1 MVRGCTPSPSTP
13 PYRRNAASSPAAAG
27 AASAPLPGAKRS
39 KQVLR
44 DIDGAAALLDVQ
56 ADLLSHIATRAVV
69 PLLPEDDVRAP
80 IGELN
85 PVTEI
90 KSKRHVTVTQAL
102 AAIPG
107 RELKRAVASAAEHH
121 DRIVRAFDMLLVG
134 F

>member
-1 MVRGCTPSPSTP
+1 MHTESLDPALQEERRELARG
-13 PYRRNAASSPAAAG
+13 RWGGKRAG
-27 AASAPLPGAKRS
+27 AGAKRS

-69 PLLPEDDVRAP
+69 PLLPEGDVRAP

-85 PVTEI
+85 PVMEI
-90 KSKRHVTVTQAL
+90 KGKRHVTGTQAL